1 MGMMSPELEQRNPV
15 RAGLCRRPQDYAW
28 SSAAAHLSGKDDAL
42 VRVGPLLK
50 LVPRWSKHLSVEADP
65 EVVRQLRRHEATGR
79 PAGEDRFVKR
89 LERLLDRVLRPG
101 RPGRKKK
108 TAEK

>member
-1 MGMMSPELEQRNPV
+1 V
-15 RAGLCRRPQDYAW
+15 
-28 SSAAAHLSGKDDAL
+28 
-42 VRVGPLLK
+42 
-50 LVPRWSKHLSVEADP
+50 SVEADP

-79 PAGEDRFVKR
+79 PAGGDRFVKR